1 MPEWSLKILI
11 QLKFLET
18 LKNKIM
24 NEENNNPF
32 ADFEQFIDEES
43 STFKQVF
50 NAQPV
55 SGVTL
60 EGLAEG
66 ELGVAL
72 QITLEALNGNFHTVL
87 GMSDS
92 EKKYLTSQILN
103 AFNTLMGNSPDGDMP
118 VLTVK
123 SSQELSPSDKKAA
136 KVVQTPEEAAREKE
150 FRDFL
155 GI

>member
-1 MPEWSLKILI
+1 
-11 QLKFLET
+11 
-18 LKNKIM
+18 M

-103 AFNTLMGNSPDGDMP
+103 AFNTLMGNSPDGGMP
-118 VLTVK
+118 VPTVK

-150 FRDFL
+150 FRDLL